1 MKTDFGWDLPPGV
14 SANDIPGNRA
24 EDIKLDMEYDELTG
38 IVYDQIEELLESL
51 QDFARNKYEYLQ
63 KEHVQEILRNVVN
76 DLAK

>member
-14 SANDIPGNRA
+14 SVNDIPGNRA
-24 EDIKLDMEYDELTG
+24 EDIKLDTEYDELTG

-76 DLAK
+76 DLAN

>member
-14 SANDIPGNRA
+14 SVNDIPGNKA
-24 EDIKLDMEYDELTG
+24 EDIKLDTEYDELTG

-63 KEHVQEILRNVVN
+63 KEHVQEILWNVVN

>member
-24 EDIKLDMEYDELTG
+24 EDIKLDTEYDELTG

-51 QDFARNKYEYLQ
+51 RTSL
-63 KEHVQEILRNVVN
+63 EISMNIYKKN
-76 DLAK
+76 MCKKFYGM

>member
-14 SANDIPGNRA
+14 SAKDIPGNRA
-24 EDIKLDMEYDELTG
+24 EDIKLDTEYDELTG

-51 QDFARNKYEYLQ
+51 QDYARNKYEYLQ

>member
-14 SANDIPGNRA
+14 SVNDIPGNRA
-24 EDIKLDMEYDELTG
+24 EDIKLETEYDELTG

-63 KEHVQEILRNVVN
+63 KEHVQEILKNVVN

>member
-14 SANDIPGNRA
+14 SVNDIPGNRA
-24 EDIKLDMEYDELTG
+24 EDIKLDAEYDELTG

>member
-14 SANDIPGNRA
+14 SVNDIPGNRA
-24 EDIKLDMEYDELTG
+24 EDIKLDTEYDELTG

>member
-14 SANDIPGNRA
+14 SVNDIPGNRV
-24 EDIKLDMEYDELTG
+24 EDIKLDTEYDELTG